1 MTNIEETY
9 DHLLPV
15 QTCGKGSSCRLS
27 TRAGSFTIR
36 TLPLNKPFSYCF
48 SFDLLLKPL
57 QFSLTTLPTCCPF
70 TFFFAKLNPE
80 PFKSGFFSV
89 AMSCGCFGTSN
100 WFKGNKNKNTS
111 GQTNTQELL
120 FA

>member
-80 PFKSGFFSV
+80 PFKSGFFSERQTGRIESIEL
-89 AMSCGCFGTSN
+89 SCN
-100 WFKGNKNKNTS
+100 
-111 GQTNTQELL
+111 ELWL
-120 FA
+120 LWYIKLV